1 MNITIIDI
9 WNAASLLY
17 AVAIE
22 AIREYSTLSQAE
34 VTANWLTSIQEI
46 EKPYQDENALEAWTK
61 VANKFR
67 QSNGTELL
75 HVYYRGFPHM
85 LLRALS
91 APNVLERVDSSWAT
105 SMVDEA
111 TQASAKLTES
121 ITIDPDSAL
130 RHRLQVFPLLPAIQS
145 LSLVDETVHADLC
158 NRVTKVLRDTQKS
171 THARCF
177 GP

>member
-1 MNITIIDI
+1 MNITINVSLISL
-9 WNAASLLY
+9 WNVASLLY

-75 HVYYRGFPHM
+75 HVYYRGFPHIHY
-85 LLRALS
+85 
-91 APNVLERVDSSWAT
+91 APRVHAHLHT
-105 SMVDEA
+105 LA
-111 TQASAKLTES
+111 
-121 ITIDPDSAL
+121 
-130 RHRLQVFPLLPAIQS
+130 
-145 LSLVDETVHADLC
+145 SLVW
-158 NRVTKVLRDTQKS
+158 RRS
-171 THARCF
+171 FRR
-177 GP
+177 